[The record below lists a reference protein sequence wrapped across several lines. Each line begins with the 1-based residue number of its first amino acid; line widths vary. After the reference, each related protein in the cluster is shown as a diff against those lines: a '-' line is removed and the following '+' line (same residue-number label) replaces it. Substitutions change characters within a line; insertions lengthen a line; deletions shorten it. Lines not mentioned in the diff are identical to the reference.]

1 MHLSLVEK
9 PAIFSFREAM
19 TPISF
24 GGCFGWLHA
33 PQDRMQ
39 NDVAVVICTPLGYDA
54 LPAHSSLRLFADDL
68 MAAGYPTLR
77 FDYPGTGDSCDE
89 ELERVVGHCTVWCD
103 SIHRAADWMRA
114 ATGARRIVLC
124 GMRGSALLATQVAAA
139 REDVAGLVLLAP
151 VLRGRSYM
159 RQLSIEAALQNGGET
174 PPGDGLVFREFRFTP
189 AAIAQIESIDLR
201 TVKLRA
207 GQKVALVPQQ
217 EARLVADCAQA
228 WAAAGADVTRL
239 DWAGLEPLLRAAIIE
254 ENTLANFSGVLS
266 WLRQAVPP
274 VALPPVASPPVASPA
289 VVATTVASAELRP
302 SGCIET
308 PLRFGTDGRLFG
320 ILCRPAGSAV
330 ETVVLIGN
338 GGRDPHYG
346 AARHAV
352 ALARRLARAGIAS
365 FRLDFAGLGD
375 SLGPPGY
382 ENVLSQM
389 FRTNRTP
396 DVTAAI
402 DALELQGF
410 SRFAMTGLCAGAYHT
425 FVAALADRRLSLLA
439 LVNMPFFQLP
449 GGSAVD
455 HLVWRETSPLDLL
468 RRIPRPESWKKLLAR
483 RREFRAVLRAQL
495 DWVGRHVLSRAKT
508 ITQRL
513 GLAEPRNSAQT
524 ALAGLCARGVGTL
537 FLFSHE
543 DHGIA
548 AVEQELKCAGDQ
560 LARHYPGTGWKEFP
574 EMDHDLGYVAGREPA
589 ERAMIDFIQAAR
601 ATTPVAFSDHLKEAV
616 V

>member
-1 MHLSLVEK
+1 
-9 PAIFSFREAM
+9 M

-33 PQDRMQ
+33 PQNRVP
-39 NDVAVVICTPLGYDA
+39 NDVAVLICTPLGYDA
-54 LPAHSSLRLFADDL
+54 LPSYSSLRLFADEL
-68 MAAGYPTLR
+68 TAAGYPTLR

-89 ELERVVGHCTVWCD
+89 ELERVIGHCAAWLESV
-103 SIHRAADWMRA
+103 HRAADWMRA
-114 ATGARRIVLC
+114 TTGAHRIVLC
-124 GMRGSALLATQVAAA
+124 SLRGSALLATLVAAS

-151 VLRGRSYM
+151 VLRGRSFM
-159 RQLSIEAALQNGGET
+159 RQLFVEAAIQNGGEM

-189 AAIAQIESIDLR
+189 ATIAQIENIDLR
-201 TVKLRA
+201 AVKLRA
-207 GQKVALVPQQ
+207 GQKVVLVPQQ
-217 EARLVADCAQA
+217 ESRLVTECMQA
-228 WAAAGADVTRL
+228 WTEAGAEVCRL
-239 DWAGLEPLLRAAIIE
+239 DWAGLEPLLRAAILE
-254 ENTLANFSGVLS
+254 ENSLGDFSGVLS

-274 VALPPVASPPVASPA
+274 IASPA
-289 VVATTVASAELRP
+289 AVTTTVPAAELRP

-308 PLRFGTDGRLFG
+308 PLLFGTDGRLFG

-396 DVTAAI
+396 DVTAAL
-402 DALELQGF
+402 DALEQHGF
-410 SRFAMTGLCAGAYHT
+410 SRFAMTGLCAGAYHA

-439 LVNMPFFQLP
+439 LINMPFFQLP
-449 GGSAVD
+449 GGSAID
-455 HLVWRETSPLDLL
+455 HLIWRETSPLDLL
-468 RRIPRPESWKKLLAR
+468 RRVPRPQSWKKLLAR
-483 RREFRAVLRAQL
+483 RREFPALLRTQLGWVWRRA
-495 DWVGRHVLSRAKT
+495 LSRARV
-508 ITQRL
+508 ITRRF
-513 GLAEPRNSAQT
+513 GLAQSQTSAQA
-524 ALAGLCARGVGTL
+524 ALADLCARGVGTL
-537 FLFSHE
+537 FLFSRD

-548 AVEQELKCAGDQ
+548 AVQQELKCAGDQ
-560 LARHYPGTGWKEFP
+560 LARYYPGTGWEIFS

-589 ERAMIDFIQAAR
+589 EQAMIDFIQAACVR
-601 ATTPVAFSDHLKEAV
+601 TPIASSDQLKEAV
-616 V
+616 A